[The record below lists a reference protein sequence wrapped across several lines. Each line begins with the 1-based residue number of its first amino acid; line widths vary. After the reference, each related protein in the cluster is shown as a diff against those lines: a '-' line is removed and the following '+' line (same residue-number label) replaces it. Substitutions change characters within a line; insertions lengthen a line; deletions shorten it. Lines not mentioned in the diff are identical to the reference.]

1 MSEDT
6 KTNDVVV
13 DGINLTEL
21 QRHVEDLMK
30 RTCPPHLLHGVLP
43 AFGTGP
49 GETLGEQTSSGD
61 TITNTQDVVVKKV
74 EVLNEL
80 ERGIDTIINTLRYLG
95 HRIDDLTA
103 RIEAIEKGRG
113 PAAFQATLR
122 PGVYSPPGEKD
133 GNDDEPHCRPSGV
146 TIRT

>member
-1 MSEDT
+1 MSQD
-6 KTNDVVV
+6 
-13 DGINLTEL
+13 
-21 QRHVEDLMK
+21 
-30 RTCPPHLLHGVLP
+30 
-43 AFGTGP
+43 
-49 GETLGEQTSSGD
+49 
-61 TITNTQDVVVKKV
+61 TNTQDVVVKKV

-133 GNDDEPHCRPSGV
+133 GWTMNPIAVPTAADNNHAEGR
-146 TIRT
+146 